1 MQTLFERANLFDG
14 FADESADAMSVLVA
28 DGIIQEVSED
38 QISAPNAMRIDCTGR
53 TLMPGLIDLHI
64 HAIAADVNLTQNE
77 SAGAAYRTA
86 HAVRM
91 LGHSLDCG
99 FTTVRDV
106 GGGDWSLWRACEDGL
121 IRAPRFFYA
130 GKFLSMTGG
139 HGDMRPASHEGHR
152 HEHQLCGCCA
162 FDAAGVLAD
171 GVDECI
177 KAARE
182 QLRRGAHCI
191 KIMGSGGVASPSD
204 PIWMNQYRE
213 DEIRAIV
220 GEATE
225 RRSYVTSH
233 CHPAEGIRRAVSF
246 GVRCIE
252 HGTLMDAET
261 AAYVVEH
268 GAYVVPTLVILFSL
282 IEHGERLGFP
292 AVSMAKAREVSAMAM
307 EGLDHSRTAGVKLG
321 FGTDLLG
328 DLYTLQCREFTLR
341 REVFSNAEIL
351 RQATSGSAEILQRK
365 GMLGCVTPGAHA
377 DLLLV
382 DGDPL
387 ADIGLLSQNGER
399 LDLIMRG
406 GQIVKDRI
414 TH

>member
-1 MQTLFERANLFDG
+1 MMIVFENARVFDG
-14 FADESADAMSVLVA
+14 HHTECAEGMSVAVE
-28 DGIIQEVSED
+28 GEIIREVSD
-38 QISAPNAMRIDCTGR
+38 RPIASDNAQRIDVAGK

-64 HAIAADVNLTQNE
+64 HAYACDVNLMKIET
-77 SAGAAYRTA
+77 AGEAYRTA

-91 LGHSLDCG
+91 LGHALDCG

-121 IRAPRFFYA
+121 IRAPRFLYA

-139 HGDMRPASHEGHR
+139 HGDVRPAAVHGHSHG
-152 HEHQLCGCCA
+152 LCACCA
-162 FDAAGVLAD
+162 FDAMGVIAD
-171 GVDECI
+171 GVDECV

-191 KIMGSGGVASPSD
+191 KIMGSGGVASPTN

-220 GEATE
+220 NECAE
-225 RRSYVTSH
+225 RRTYVTSH
-233 CHPAEGIRRAVSF
+233 CHPASGIRRSIKF

-252 HGTLMDAET
+252 HGTLIDAET
-261 AAYVVEH
+261 AAFVAER
-268 GAYVVPTLVILFSL
+268 GAYVVPTLVILL
-282 IEHGERLGFP
+282 ALVDVGEALGFP
-292 AVSMAKAREVSAMAM
+292 PESLAKARIVARDAIA
-307 EGLDHSRTAGVKLG
+307 GLDHMRAAGVKLG

-328 DLYTLQCREFTLR
+328 ALYTRQCDEFTLR
-341 REVFSNAEIL
+341 AQVFTPLEVL
-351 RQATSGSAEILQRK
+351 RQATSGSAEVLMQE
-365 GMLGCVTPGAHA
+365 GLLGCVAPGAHA
-377 DLLLV
+377 DLLVV

-387 ADIGLLSQNGER
+387 TDIGLLAASGAR

-406 GQIVKDRI
+406 GEIVKNRL
-414 TH
+414 